1 MTGRGAIAGGGGG
14 GGRTGK
20 AISASNLQI
29 AFKAMS
35 TICIQFMINT
45 LPKL

>member
-1 MTGRGAIAGGGGG
+1 MTCRGAIAGGGGG

-29 AFKAMS
+29 TFKV
-35 TICIQFMINT
+35 
-45 LPKL
+45 K